1 METGFIIF
9 LIVGV
14 LMFLGYLGAIYYTS
28 YKDYSKKKPEENP

>member
-28 YKDYSKKKPEENP
+28 YQDYSKNKETK